1 MRILITGGRGMVGR
15 NFIDHAEA
23 GEHEI
28 LAPSSGDLDLRD
40 FAAVSAWFA
49 KHAPDVVVHAA
60 GRVGG
65 IQANIREPVA
75 FLTENLDMGR
85 NVVMA
90 AREAGVKRVLNL
102 GSSCMYP
109 RNARNPLSEDKV
121 LTGELEPTNEGYA
134 LAKIL
139 VARLCDYIVREDA
152 SLQYKT
158 LVPCNLYGR
167 HDKFDPKHSHLVP
180 AIIHK
185 IHEANK
191 NGSNEVEVWGT
202 GNVRREFMYAGDLAD
217 CMWRALKHF
226 DTLPPLMNVGLG
238 ADLSILDYYNAVAR
252 VVGYS
257 GGFVHDL
264 TKPEGMAQKLVR
276 IDRLEEWGWRAT
288 TTLDEGI
295 AQTYEFYRQGLQ
307 A

>member
-1 MRILITGGRGMVGR
+1 MERRKLDR
-15 NFIDHAEA
+15 NA
-23 GEHEI
+23 G
-28 LAPSSGDLDLRD
+28 
-40 FAAVSAWFA
+40 V
-49 KHAPDVVVHAA
+49 APDVVVHAA

-85 NVVMA
+85 NIVMA
-90 AREAGVKRVLNL
+90 ARASGVKRLLNL

-109 RNARNPLSEDKV
+109 RNAPNPLFEDSV

-139 VARLCDYIVREDA
+139 VARLCDYVVREDA
-152 SLQYKT
+152 SFQYKT

-185 IHEANK
+185 IHEAKK
-191 NGSNEVEVWGT
+191 NGSTEVEVWGT
-202 GNVRREFMYAGDLAD
+202 GNARREFMFASDLAD
-217 CMWRALKHF
+217 CMWRALEHF
-226 DTLPPLMNVGLG
+226 DSLPPLMNVGLG
-238 ADLSILDYYNAVAR
+238 ADLSILDYYHAVAR

-264 TKPEGMAQKLVR
+264 TKPEGMAQKLVSIR
-276 IDRLEEWGWRAT
+276 RLEKWGWRAT
-288 TTLDEGI
+288 TTLDDGI
-295 AQTYEFYRQGLQ
+295 AQTYQFYTQGLQ

>member
-15 NFIDHAEA
+15 NFTDHPEA
-23 GEHEI
+23 AKHDI
-28 LAPSSGDLDLRD
+28 LAPTSRDLDLLD
-40 FAAVSAWFA
+40 FTAVSSWFA
-49 KHAPDVVVHAA
+49 KNSPDVVVHAA

-85 NVVMA
+85 NIVMA
-90 AREAGVKRVLNL
+90 ARGAGVKRLLNL

-109 RNARNPLSEDKV
+109 RNAPNPLIEDSV

-139 VARLCDYIVREDA
+139 VARLCDYVAREDA
-152 SLQYKT
+152 SFQYKT

-185 IHEANK
+185 IHEAKK

-202 GNVRREFMYAGDLAD
+202 GNARREFMFASDLAD
-217 CMWRALKHF
+217 CMWRALGHF
-226 DTLPPLMNVGLG
+226 DSLPPLMNVGLG
-238 ADLSILDYYNAVAR
+238 ADLSILDYYHAVAR

-264 TKPEGMAQKLVR
+264 TKPEGMAQKLVS
-276 IDRLEEWGWRAT
+276 ISKLEEWGWRAT
-288 TTLDEGI
+288 TTLDDGI
-295 AQTYEFYRQGLQ
+295 AQTYQFYTQGLH